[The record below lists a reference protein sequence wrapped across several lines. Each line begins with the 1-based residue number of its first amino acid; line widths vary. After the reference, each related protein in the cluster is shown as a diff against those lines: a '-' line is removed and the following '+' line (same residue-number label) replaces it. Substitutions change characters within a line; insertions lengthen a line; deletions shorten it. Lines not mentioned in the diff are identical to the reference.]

1 MTVPLLDPT
10 KLRRQRQIMGLLLGL
25 VLLMALIA
33 GAALWLAVRQAQQL
47 AQPNLHNELWQTYS
61 LRAELDRTLDAARHT
76 ESGEGQADDLAIRL
90 EVLASLIAPLR
101 RQSLFRH
108 LAEPRPEVQ
117 ATLQRLIELSDR

>member
-47 AQPNLHNELWQTYS
+47 AQPNPVSYTHLTLPTNS
-61 LRAELDRTLDAARHT
+61 L
-76 ESGEGQADDLAIRL
+76 
-90 EVLASLIAPLR
+90 V
-101 RQSLFRH
+101 
-108 LAEPRPEVQ
+108 
-117 ATLQRLIELSDR
+117 

>member
-47 AQPNLHNELWQTYS
+47 AQPNLHNEPVADL
-61 LRAELDRTLDAARHT
+61 LRCAPNWIARWTPRGTPRAAKAKPTTWR
-76 ESGEGQADDLAIRL
+76 SVSKSSPA
-90 EVLASLIAPLR
+90 
-101 RQSLFRH
+101 
-108 LAEPRPEVQ
+108 
-117 ATLQRLIELSDR
+117 

>member
-47 AQPNLHNELWQTYS
+47 A
-61 LRAELDRTLDAARHT
+61 
-76 ESGEGQADDLAIRL
+76 
-90 EVLASLIAPLR
+90 
-101 RQSLFRH
+101 
-108 LAEPRPEVQ
+108 
-117 ATLQRLIELSDR
+117 

>member
-47 AQPNLHNELWQTYS
+47 AQPNLHNELWQ
-61 LRAELDRTLDAARHT
+61 
-76 ESGEGQADDLAIRL
+76 
-90 EVLASLIAPLR
+90 
-101 RQSLFRH
+101 
-108 LAEPRPEVQ
+108 
-117 ATLQRLIELSDR
+117 

>member
-47 AQPNLHNELWQTYS
+47 AQPNLHNERGRPTRCAPNWI
-61 LRAELDRTLDAARHT
+61 ARWTPRGT

-90 EVLASLIAPLR
+90 EVLASLIARCAASRCSGISPNRVR
-101 RQSLFRH
+101 RY
-108 LAEPRPEVQ
+108 RPPCN
-117 ATLQRLIELSDR
+117 A

>member
-61 LRAELDRTLDAARHT
+61 LRAELDRTLDAARH
-76 ESGEGQADDLAIRL
+76 
-90 EVLASLIAPLR
+90 
-101 RQSLFRH
+101 
-108 LAEPRPEVQ
+108 
-117 ATLQRLIELSDR
+117 IETAKAKPTTWRSVSKSSPA

>member
-61 LRAELDRTLDAARHT
+61 LRAELDRTLDAAQIGRAH
-76 ESGEGQADDLAIRL
+76 
-90 EVLASLIAPLR
+90 V
-101 RQSLFRH
+101 
-108 LAEPRPEVQ
+108 
-117 ATLQRLIELSDR
+117 